1 MIEVPLTATPNQEV
15 SVELDDQDCT
25 IQMRQLGSYTFL
37 SLWLDSDLIVENAI
51 CMPGVA
57 ILQGYIPK
65 FKGNFVLVD
74 SSDPEKQQLSDYREL
89 GSRFL
94 LLYLTEAEVNEQS
107 QSVCYVFSHIIILF
121 SSLFNVP

>member
-1 MIEVPLTATPNQEV
+1 MTEVPLIAIPNQELAI
-15 SVELDDQDCT
+15 ELEEQDCT
-25 IQMRQLGSYTFL
+25 IQVRQLGSYTFL
-37 SLWLDSDLIVENAI
+37 SLWLDSDLIAENAI

-89 GSRFL
+89 GSRFI

-107 QSVCYVFSHIIILF
+107 QSV
-121 SSLFNVP
+121 

>member
-1 MIEVPLTATPNQEV
+1 MTEVPLIATPNQELAI
-15 SVELDDQDCT
+15 ELEEQDCT
-25 IQMRQLGSYTFL
+25 IQVRQLGSYTFL
-37 SLWLDSDLIVENAI
+37 SLWLDSDLIAENAI

-65 FKGNFVLVD
+65 CKGNFVLVD

-89 GSRFL
+89 GSRFI

-107 QSVCYVFSHIIILF
+107 QSV
-121 SSLFNVP
+121 

>member
-1 MIEVPLTATPNQEV
+1 MTEVPLIAIPNQELAI
-15 SVELDDQDCT
+15 ELEEQDCT
-25 IQMRQLGSYTFL
+25 IQVRQLGSYTFL
-37 SLWLDSDLIVENAI
+37 SLWLDSDLIAENAI

-74 SSDPEKQQLSDYREL
+74 SSDSEKQQLSDYREL
-89 GSRFL
+89 GSRFI

-107 QSVCYVFSHIIILF
+107 QSV
-121 SSLFNVP
+121 

>member
-1 MIEVPLTATPNQEV
+1 MIEVPLIATPNQEV
-15 SVELDDQDCT
+15 AIELEEQDCT
-25 IQMRQLGSYTFL
+25 IQLRQLGKYTYL
-37 SLWLDSDLIVENAI
+37 TLWLDSDLIIENAI

-74 SSDPEKQQLSDYREL
+74 SSDPNNQQLSDYTEL

-94 LLYLTEAEVNEQS
+94 LLYVTEEEINEYS
-107 QSVCYVFSHIIILF
+107 
-121 SSLFNVP
+121 

>member
-1 MIEVPLTATPNQEV
+1 MTEVPLIATPNQELAI
-15 SVELDDQDCT
+15 ELEEQDCT
-25 IQMRQLGSYTFL
+25 IQVRQLGSYTFL
-37 SLWLDSDLIVENAI
+37 SLWLDSDLIAENAI

-89 GSRFL
+89 GSRFI
-94 LLYLTEAEVNEQS
+94 LLYLTEVEVNEQS
-107 QSVCYVFSHIIILF
+107 QSV
-121 SSLFNVP
+121 